1 MPLWSRLSSVLN
13 VEFTRSNA
21 IKKYLSVEQK
31 LNNCSFIISELL
43 RTDDA
48 VFLNSIFIYLTFFCV
63 NMNLK
68 QFLFVLLIPI
78 KKSQNSE
85 NFEKDKE
92 KR

>member
-1 MPLWSRLSSVLN
+1 M
-13 VEFTRSNA
+13 
-21 IKKYLSVEQK
+21 
-31 LNNCSFIISELL
+31 
-43 RTDDA
+43 DDA

-63 NMNLK
+63 NMILK